1 MNKTEIA
8 QQIKETE
15 EKLAALRLELEKP
28 EYPTL
33 EDSKPGDKLKDGC
46 IVVHK
51 FEETRMALIAAPKS
65 TDRYCK
71 WSKEFSDVFD
81 ALQQEGFNRSQ
92 WFIPNVEQLMLA
104 YMNCQ
109 DDFLPKND
117 INVKGEKKYNRY
129 WSSTEASVNSY
140 RDIAVVVG
148 YCDGIADLGISKEE
162 FELVR
167 AFSLVSY

>member
-1 MNKTEIA
+1 MNKSDIA
-8 QQIKETE
+8 AKIKETE
-15 EKLAALRLELEKP
+15 EQLAKLRADLEKP

-33 EDSKPGDKLKDGC
+33 ESSKAGDKLKDGC
-46 IVVHK
+46 IVAHK

-109 DDFLPKND
+109 EHFPAMF
-117 INVKGEKKYNRY
+117 Y
-129 WSSTEASVNSY
+129 WSSTEASSTFSCLVNFDNGTQGTS
-140 RDIAVVVG
+140 
-148 YCDGIADLGISKEE
+148 SKANT
-162 FELVR
+162 FCVR

>member
-33 EDSKPGDKLKDGC
+33 EDSKPGDKLDNGC

-51 FEETRMALIAAPKS
+51 FEETRMSLIAAPES
-65 TDRYCK
+65 TEIRSH
-71 WSKEFSDVFD
+71 WSKDFIDVFNK
-81 ALQQEGFNRSQ
+81 LEQEGFNRSQ
-92 WFIPNVEQLMLA
+92 WFIPNVEQLKMV
-104 YMNCQ
+104 YDNCKEH
-109 DDFLPKND
+109 FKTFYWTSVEHSND
-117 INVKGEKKYNRY
+117 KSAAKEVSFKSVTSGYNWKGSENY
-129 WSSTEASVNSY
+129 
-140 RDIAVVVG
+140 
-148 YCDGIADLGISKEE
+148 
-162 FELVR
+162 VR